1 MYRIL
6 DYIYHL
12 TLPTLI
18 FSYGSIA
25 FVSRQLRSSLIDNFH
40 ADYVRTARAKG
51 LPEETVIW
59 RHALR
64 NSLLPIITHFAS
76 LFPLLVGGA
85 LVTEFI
91 FSIPGMGLLTMD
103 ALGTFDHPVLMAVF
117 TLTTIATLIGF
128 FVSDILYALADPRI
142 SYIAKT

>member
-1 MYRIL
+1 M
-6 DYIYHL
+6 
-12 TLPTLI
+12 
-18 FSYGSIA
+18 
-25 FVSRQLRSSLIDNFH
+25 
-40 ADYVRTARAKG
+40 
-51 LPEETVIW
+51 
-59 RHALR
+59 
-64 NSLLPIITHFAS
+64 
-76 LFPLLVGGA
+76 GGA